1 MEKSKKADSKKGNN
15 ASAKNEMEK
24 KAKQSPK
31 TNNKSNEKMD
41 YPLWT
46 MPEYLNDKD
55 HKELKRVFELY
66 KENKFELAL
75 NYASDLDTIVR
86 DEIPLD
92 IWKEIGGSLT
102 SSGEEELKSNEENQ
116 ETIENV
122 EVKEE
127 VILGKIEVL
136 NGSIDFQNQH
146 VLLNGKLFVPKGD
159 YFVGGEKIDEAKFHT
174 KSDLE
179 DFIIQNY
186 KTLFGE
192 NTIIIDN
199 TKSRNEYFPDMFLFD
214 FQDKEKPRMYIIES
228 NLTDDNLGLLYARI
242 THFIASI
249 KNKVYQNDFLTKLCN
264 AIYASD
270 KAKDDLGIWLTEEQE
285 LTAFLSGLLENKP
298 AILLIK
304 DNNNVVLDLMQTVYV
319 ETWGKMLRQILV
331 KKFYCNDDKI
341 YSVNPL
347 FVDIWRNGK
356 QKKEEIIK
364 VSENDHLCELPD
376 RIRSIY
382 KSIKTS
388 LLEMDSSLEFNPK
401 KHYISIR
408 KNKNLAFIHL
418 RRKQVDIV
426 VMNPADNTRELI
438 KHYKIK
444 TLPASVQKFW
454 NGECCT
460 IVVENSDSLDE
471 VIDLLKMVVG
481 KV

>member
-1 MEKSKKADSKKGNN
+1 MEKSKKADSKKRNN
-15 ASAKNEMEK
+15 ASANNEMEK
-24 KAKQSPK
+24 KAKQTPNI
-31 TNNKSNEKMD
+31 NNKNNEKMD

-46 MPEYLNDKD
+46 MPEHLNDKD
-55 HKELKRVFELY
+55 HKELKRVYELY

-75 NYASDLDTIVR
+75 NFASDLDTIVR

-92 IWKEIGGSLT
+92 IWKEIGGTLT
-102 SSGEEELKSNEENQ
+102 PSGEEELINIEENQ
-116 ETIENV
+116 ETIEKV

-127 VILGKIEVL
+127 VIPENNEVL
-136 NGSIDFQNQH
+136 KGLIDFQNQY
-146 VLLNGKLFVPKGD
+146 VLINGKSFVPKRD

-174 KSDLE
+174 KNDLE
-179 DFIIQNY
+179 DFIIQNH

-192 NTIIIDN
+192 NTILIDN
-199 TKSRNEYFPDMFLFD
+199 TKSRNEYFPDMFLID
-214 FQDKEKPRMYIIES
+214 FENKEKPKMYIIETNHS
-228 NLTDDNLGLLYARI
+228 EDNLGLLYARI

-249 KNKVYQNDFLTKLCN
+249 KNKAYQNDFLTKLCN
-264 AIYASD
+264 VIYTSD

-285 LTAFLSGLLENKP
+285 LTSFLSGLFENKP
-298 AILLIK
+298 AIILFK
-304 DNNNVVLDLMQTVYV
+304 DNDNVVLDLMQIVYV

-331 KKFYCNDDKI
+331 KKYYCNDDTI

-347 FVDIWRNGK
+347 FVDIWKNGK
-356 QKKEEIIK
+356 QKTEETVK

-376 RIRSIY
+376 RIRNIY

-388 LLEMDSSLEFNPK
+388 LLEVDILLEFNSK

-426 VMNPADNTRELI
+426 VMNPEDNTRERI
-438 KHYKIK
+438 KHHRVK

-454 NGECCT
+454 NGDCCT
-460 IVVENSDSLDE
+460 IVVENADNLEE
-471 VIDLLKMVVG
+471 VIGLLKVVVG
-481 KV
+481 KA